1 MDAGNVRVGRSIVEE
16 KEKVT
21 TEGNGEEI
29 VFPQART
36 KAAFKGWKLE
46 SLGIS

>member
-16 KEKVT
+16 EEVT